1 MHVSAIDKGT
11 GKSQEISITGSSG
24 LSKDE
29 VEKLRKEAEL
39 HAAED
44 KILRETAEARNK
56 LDAYVFQIEKQ
67 IKEAGD
73 KVPAEQKAEMDKLL
87 ADAKKVLEDKSSTLD
102 AINEQVSKIESIMQA
117 AQQFAQQ
124 QAGASA
130 GAGTPPPPQNDA
142 SSAKKGGNG
151 AVDADFEVVDD
162 K

>member
-1 MHVSAIDKGT
+1 
-11 GKSQEISITGSSG
+11 
-24 LSKDE
+24 
-29 VEKLRKEAEL
+29 
-39 HAAED
+39 
-44 KILRETAEARNK
+44 
-56 LDAYVFQIEKQ
+56 
-67 IKEAGD
+67 
-73 KVPAEQKAEMDKLL
+73 MDKLL

-124 QAGASA
+124 QAGASS
-130 GAGTPPPPQNDA
+130 GAGTPPPPPQNDA